1 MGIVQSQSI
10 KNTIITFLGFGIGAI
25 NALFLYTHFLG
36 KLHYGIVATVLSGAN
51 IMMPLMAFGAQN
63 TLIRFFSS
71 YKDQKERDEFLTFM
85 LFLPLALI
93 IPLGL
98 CFYIFYDNISHS
110 WIQENPT
117 LTPFFWLIPVIGLFM
132 AYFELFYAWAKVHMH
147 SVMGN
152 FISEVLVRF
161 IVMLLLIAVHLDW
174 IAKDTFVYCVALAY
188 LAQLIGMK
196 LYAISVKMPVLRL
209 VIPKN
214 IREIIQYSSFII
226 VSGGV
231 AVMLVDFDKVMI
243 PQYKDIS
250 QNALYAVAIFI
261 STVIAVPSRAM
272 TQIIAPITARL
283 MTQDKHEELNDL
295 YKKSAINLQVVGGFI
310 MILIF
315 VNIKEMYH
323 LIPKDYSGGI
333 VVVFLI
339 GLSKFYDVLLGNNNS
354 IIVNTKYYRT
364 VLLFGIFTVVLMIVL
379 NMVFIPMYGIEGS
392 AFATLVTVMI
402 YNTIKL
408 LFVVNKM
415 DLYPFTNKTL
425 ESLGILVVCFLLF
438 YLWDFPFHTI
448 VNIGLK
454 SILLSVLYV
463 FLNYKLQISEEV
475 NNVIDTVLKKVKLM

>member
-25 NALFLYTHFLG
+25 NALFFYTHFLG

-71 YKDQKERDEFLTFM
+71 YKNQKERDEFLTFM
-85 LFLPLALI
+85 LLLPLALI

-98 CFYIFYDNISHS
+98 GFYFFYDQISHS

-117 LTPFFWLIPVIGLFM
+117 LKPFFWLIPIIGLFM
-132 AYFELFYAWAKVHMH
+132 AYFEVFYAWAKVHMQ

-152 FISEVLVRF
+152 FISEVLVRI
-161 IVMLLLIAVHLDW
+161 IVMLLLIGVHFDW

-188 LAQLIGMK
+188 FLQMIAMK
-196 LYAISVKMPVLRL
+196 LYAISVKMPVLRF

-214 IREIIQYSSFII
+214 VKEIIQYSFFII

-261 STVIAVPSRAM
+261 ATVIAVPSRAM
-272 TQIIAPITARL
+272 TQIIAPITAKL
-283 MTQDKHEELNDL
+283 MTEKKHNELNDL
-295 YKKSAINLQVVGGFI
+295 YKKSAINLQVIGGFI

-315 VNIKEMYH
+315 VNIKEVYQ
-323 LIPKDYSGGI
+323 LIPEDYSGGI

-354 IIVNTKYYRT
+354 IIVNTKHYRT
-364 VLLFGIFTVVLMIVL
+364 VLLFGVFTVVLMIVL
-379 NMVFIPMYGIEGS
+379 NTIFIPLYGIEGS
-392 AFATLVTVMI
+392 AFATLITVMI

-408 LFVVNKM
+408 FYVIKKM
-415 DLYPFTNKTL
+415 NLYPFTTKTL
-425 ESLGILVVCFLLF
+425 VSLGILAICFLLF
-438 YLWDFPFHTI
+438 YFWDFPFHAI
-448 VNIGLK
+448 INIGLK
-454 SILLSVLYV
+454 SILLSGLYV
-463 FLNYKLQISEEV
+463 LLIYKAQLSEEI
-475 NNVIDTVLKKVKLM
+475 NGVISKFLKKIHLN